1 MARPHAAAIVED
13 AWHRRV
19 NALLRARGWK
29 TRIVSHT
36 GYGSESFVRG
46 LNPRPRAVP
55 PPVRSVCGA
64 PTITWLRSTAVPSI
78 LT

>member
-13 AWHRRV
+13 AWHRQV

-36 GYGSESFVRG
+36 GYGSDAFVRVLG
-46 LNPRPRAVP
+46 RVLLTDGR
-55 PPVRSVCGA
+55 RSTRA
-64 PTITWLRSTAVPSI
+64 PTLW
-78 LT
+78 